1 MKLCPSKQNLVT
13 NIFRLR
19 CFPPVT
25 SEQAQTVYFW
35 GGSGIYRPKFF
46 RENKDNMTFCDLE
59 MVSVWNFY
67 QVLLTWNFS
76 KKILKLEITVCPSQV
91 PSDIMRTKL
100 CKGLIKSS
108 SSVQREIE
116 ADCGNE
122 TKHLQHLL
130 PKGIRNII
138 RMAWYFI

>member
-25 SEQAQTVYFW
+25 SEQAQTVHFW

-46 RENKDNMTFCDLE
+46 RNNVIFCDLE
-59 MVSVWNFY
+59 MVSIWNFY

-76 KKILKLEITVCPSQV
+76 LKKLKLEITVCPSQV
-91 PSDIMRTKL
+91 PLDIMRTKL

-116 ADCGNE
+116 ADCRNE